1 MSIGKKRAKK
11 KMQRKIFKPVDPSKE
26 FEFME
31 ALKTFRTN
39 VEFCLKQRE
48 NNRIVV
54 TSAVPMEGKTAV
66 SVNFAITLAQTGAK
80 VVLIEG
86 DMRKPSMHKVF
97 GIERTDKGLSSILS
111 EGSFEEAV
119 RNTPY
124 KNLCLILAGSKPPNP
139 AELMGGKY
147 MGPMLEMLE
156 KKFDYIVIDTP
167 PVNLITDA
175 LVIAKYKCSYILVA
189 RENYSDHREVK
200 RTMRSLQLVG
210 ADIMGGVLVNSSHA
224 ISSTKKGG
232 GYYYYGY
239 L

>member
-1 MSIGKKRAKK
+1 MNTRKRKKSKK
-11 KMQRKIFKPVDPSKE
+11 LQRKIFKPVDPSKE

-31 ALKTFRTN
+31 ALKTLRTN

-48 NNRIVV
+48 KKRIVV

-66 SVNFAITLAQTGAK
+66 SVNFAITLAQTGAS
-80 VVLIEG
+80 VVLVEG
-86 DMRKPSMHKVF
+86 DMRKPSMHRVF
-97 GIERTDKGLSSILS
+97 GVERTEKGMSSILS
-111 EGSFEEAV
+111 EGTFDGAIQY
-119 RNTPY
+119 TPY
-124 KNLCLILAGSKPPNP
+124 KNLFLILAGSNPPNP
-139 AELMGGKY
+139 AELLGGKY

-175 LVIAKYKCSYILVA
+175 LVIAKYKCSYILVT

-224 ISSTKKGG
+224 ISSVKKGG

-239 L
+239 Y